1 MVIRSI
7 ALASVPVN
15 RTKGRLQLHRVIGDS
30 NYLLLVQAEI
40 LSEYTIVWTTKTTL
54 VRSFTDRP
62 LIQFGK
68 EDGHVMV
75 PKSW

>member
-1 MVIRSI
+1 
-7 ALASVPVN
+7 
-15 RTKGRLQLHRVIGDS
+15 VIGDS

-62 LIQFGK
+62 SIQLGRK
-68 EDGHVMV
+68 TGM
-75 PKSW
+75 

>member
-1 MVIRSI
+1 
-7 ALASVPVN
+7 
-15 RTKGRLQLHRVIGDS
+15 VIGDS